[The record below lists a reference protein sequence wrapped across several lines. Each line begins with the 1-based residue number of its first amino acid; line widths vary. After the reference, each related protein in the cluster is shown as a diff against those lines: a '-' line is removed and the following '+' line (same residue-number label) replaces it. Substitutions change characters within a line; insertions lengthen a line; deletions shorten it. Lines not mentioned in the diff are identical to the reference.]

1 MVFTKDD
8 MAAFQPKFTGL
19 FAVFLPGALK
29 ALAKYTC
36 DAFESETAG
45 VNVVGYVG
53 YDGVTVQLPH
63 WFSTVE
69 KARIGS
75 KDVAYTFT
83 PDHTLYGEDG
93 AITGRYGRVLT
104 LSGKPVAA
112 GTMVYVDGTHGF
124 ADYPYAVKAF
134 IARLIVELSKADNG
148 DNRVKTK
155 AIEDVS
161 VTYTDGS
168 TTLTPFGR
176 ALQGF
181 QSLLD
186 DWRLCD
192 GWSVLGMVDTP
203 HPCLKRPYWMGEAEY
218 L

>member
-8 MAAFQPKFTGL
+8 MDAFQPKFTGM
-19 FAVFLPGALK
+19 FAVFLPSALK

-36 DAFESETAG
+36 DAFEPESEG
-45 VNVVGYVG
+45 MNVVGYVE
-53 YDGVTVQLPH
+53 YDGLTVRLPY
-63 WFSTVE
+63 WFTNVR

-83 PDHTLYGEDG
+83 PDHEVYAEDG
-93 AITGRYGRVLT
+93 AVMGRFGRTITLVGN
-104 LSGKPVAA
+104 PVAA

-124 ADYPYAVKAF
+124 EDYPYAVKAF

-148 DNRVKTK
+148 DNRVKSK
-155 AIEDVS
+155 AIEDVN

-168 TTLTPFGR
+168 AALTPFGR

-192 GWSVLGMVDTP
+192 GWSVLGMIDMPRQCV
-203 HPCLKRPYWMGEAEY
+203 KRPYWLGEAEY